1 VTLAD
6 PTMYLSHRPADIGN
20 QRYQLQLARNG
31 SNADPSLP
39 LLITEWSSSPSS
51 RAPYHDSW
59 EKAAFV
65 IAAVVDAT
73 DAPGLNLSAYSFWA
87 FTDIFTE
94 QGFPSHSIPYHGG
107 FGLLNVSSLRVR
119 TPWLLYSG
127 SVQSRLGSINQFGP
141 CFVTLFA
148 QVYGVPKPAYRSFE
162 LLHKSG
168 DNQIRYRLP
177 LEW

>member
-1 VTLAD
+1 
-6 PTMYLSHRPADIGN
+6 MYLSHRPADIGN

-31 SNADPSLP
+31 STADPSLP

-127 SVQSRLGSINQFGP
+127 SVQSRLGSINQSISSDL
-141 CFVTLFA
+141 VL
-148 QVYGVPKPAYRSFE
+148 
-162 LLHKSG
+162 
-168 DNQIRYRLP
+168 
-177 LEW
+177 